1 MELRPRSKAVGKWP
15 PRALSDRALAVG
27 ARVGRSGGAAL
38 RHSSSGAEKRLAR
51 PRRSLHSTHYK
62 APVVRSRGP
71 GEEPPRKPKALLGPD
86 HRAQLPGLIS
96 EDAGPQRLTHSLKA
110 EGVSGWI
117 KTRGIPL
124 ISLAVTEA
132 FLLCLILWK
141 EIP

>member
-1 MELRPRSKAVGKWP
+1 MELRTRSKAVGKWP
-15 PRALSDRALAVG
+15 PRALSDRALAFR
-27 ARVGRSGGAAL
+27 ARVGRSEGAAL
-38 RHSSSGAEKRLAR
+38 RHSSPGAEKRLAR
-51 PRRSLHSTHYK
+51 PRRSPHSTHEK

-86 HRAQLPGLIS
+86 HRAQLPGLIN

-110 EGVSGWI
+110 KGVSGWI

-141 EIP
+141 EKP